1 MIWST
6 LLLALSAAT
15 GALAQNNATE
25 PKAPQLTF
33 LYSANATVG
42 PLIDYGMGP
51 WGQRVA
57 LPITGG
63 TFSGPKLAGSII
75 NLGADWG
82 LIDSFGVFTPDTRY
96 GLQTQDGAN
105 IYVRTSGPAS
115 TRPYEVHLRL
125 VFETGHANYTWLN
138 HIVAVGV
145 LTGYPTYVLID
156 VWQMETL

>member
-1 MIWST
+1 MGTITLNSNGTSRIYQCSFRSLFLPGPSSFRAKTIIAQTSSQDQVEMIWST

-42 PLIDYGMGP
+42 PLIDYGKGP

-63 TFSGPKLAGSII
+63 TFSGPKLAGTPLSSLPTSIC
-75 NLGADWG
+75 
-82 LIDSFGVFTPDTRY
+82 TPNSISVGIT
-96 GLQTQDGAN
+96 GIA
-105 IYVRTSGPAS
+105 IVSGS
-115 TRPYEVHLRL
+115 
-125 VFETGHANYTWLN
+125 LN
-138 HIVAVGV
+138 SCI
-145 LTGYPTYVLID
+145 
-156 VWQMETL
+156 Q